1 MLEQIA
7 IFLAAAVLVVP
18 LFKKLG
24 LGTVLGYLIAGILIG
39 PWIFGFIDDVE
50 SILDFSEFGVV
61 LLLFII
67 GLELKPSR
75 LWVLRHSVFGL
86 GSSQLLITTIPIC
99 LIAMY
104 LGINWNVAV
113 IIGLGM
119 AMSSTAFILQTL
131 SERKELSTRHGRDAF
146 AILLFQD
153 ISVIPL
159 LALMPLLSIG
169 IDGNSAISH
178 TWEDVIRAIIIIV
191 IMVLSGRP
199 VLRLLFRGVSYFGNR
214 EIFTAA
220 TLLVVIATALI
231 MEHAGISMSL
241 GAFMAGVLLADS
253 EFRHQIE
260 AEIESFKGLLLGLF
274 FIAVGMSVNLGLII
288 SMPLVLLG
296 LVFLMMAVKFIVL
309 YCISAFLKVGHQS
322 ARNLAITMAAGG
334 EFAFVLFTV
343 AGNYKV
349 ISHDIVDILIV
360 IISLSMLVSPF
371 LFVLNDRILS
381 KIGKENTEPEFDRI
395 DEPGNPVII
404 IGFGRVGQIISR
416 ILHMRD
422 IHFTALESNPSQVDF
437 VRKFGSKI
445 YYGDATRIDL
455 LRAARVNEAKLIM
468 LTINDIET
476 SLKIVELLR
485 YYYPQ
490 VPIYAR
496 AHNRYHCYK
505 LMDLDI
511 KVVYRDTFYSSL
523 ELAKD
528 MLTGLGFSRQ
538 EAVYTVDTFRNHD
551 ETLLKKQHAIYHDEA
566 ALIESVVKSRAELQT
581 LFESDT
587 SSKIDTDTTGNKPGT
602 PYG

>member
-39 PWIFGFIDDVE
+39 PWGLGFITDVD
-50 SILDFSEFGVV
+50 SILEFSEFGVV

-67 GLELKPSR
+67 GLELQPSR

-86 GSSQLLITTIPIC
+86 GSAQLLITSII
-99 LIAMY
+99 IALAVGMS
-104 LGINWNVAV
+104 GQSWNVSL
-113 IIGLGM
+113 IIGIGA

-131 SERKELSTRHGRDAF
+131 AERKELATRHGRDAF

-153 ISVIPL
+153 IAVIPL
-159 LALMPLLSIG
+159 LASLPLLAVAEP
-169 IDGNSAISH
+169 GNGLTH
-178 TWEDVIRAIIIIV
+178 TWQDMARAIITIL
-191 IMVLSGRP
+191 IMAVSGRP
-199 VLRLLFRGVSYFGNR
+199 LLRLLFRGVSYFGNR

-220 TLLVVIATALI
+220 TLLVVIATALV
-231 MEHAGISMSL
+231 MAYAGLSMSL

-274 FIAVGMSVNLGLII
+274 FIAVGMSVNLGLVI
-288 SMPLVLLG
+288 SMPMVLSG
-296 LVFLMMAVKFIVL
+296 FVILMMAIKFVVL
-309 YCISAFLKVGHQS
+309 YLIAKTIRVGNDT

-343 AGNYKV
+343 AGNYNV
-349 ISHDIVDILIV
+349 ISHDIVDILVLV
-360 IISLSMLVSPF
+360 ITLSMMVSPF
-371 LFVLNDRILS
+371 LFLLNDKFLA
-381 KIGKENTEPEFDRI
+381 KLGKQETEPEFDRI

-422 IHFTALESNPSQVDF
+422 IRFTALESNPSQVDF

-445 YYGDATRIDL
+445 YYGDATRIEL

-476 SLKIVELLR
+476 SLKIVHLLR
-485 YYYPQ
+485 YYFPN

-496 AHNRYHCYK
+496 AHNRFHCYK

-523 ELAKD
+523 ELAKE
-528 MLTGLGFSRQ
+528 MLVGLGFDKQ
-538 EAVYTVDTFRNHD
+538 EAGYTVETFRNHD
-551 ETLLKKQHAIYHDEA
+551 ENLLKQQHAIYQDEA
-566 ALIESVVKSRAELQT
+566 ALIESVVKSRAELQS

-587 SSKIDTDTTGNKPGT
+587 TSKIDADKDDKRPGT